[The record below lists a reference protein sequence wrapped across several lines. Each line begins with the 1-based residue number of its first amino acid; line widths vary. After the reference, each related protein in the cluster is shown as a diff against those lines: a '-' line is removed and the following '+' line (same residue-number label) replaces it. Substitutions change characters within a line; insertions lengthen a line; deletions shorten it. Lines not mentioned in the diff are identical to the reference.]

1 MVWWWAGMV
10 MVLTVGE
17 EISQLFG
24 EVIDGNG
31 CLGLNDQSMQQL
43 WAFSCGD
50 GPEFGEVACGN
61 GGRVLRGG
69 CEEIQGG
76 YHMVKSLVGSVG

>member
-1 MVWWWAGMV
+1 MV

-24 EVIDGNG
+24 EVSDCNG

-50 GPEFGEVACGN
+50 GPEFGEAACGN
-61 GGRVLRGG
+61 GGRALSGC
-69 CEEIQGG
+69 CEEIRGG
-76 YHMVKSLVGSVG
+76 YHMVKSLVDSVR